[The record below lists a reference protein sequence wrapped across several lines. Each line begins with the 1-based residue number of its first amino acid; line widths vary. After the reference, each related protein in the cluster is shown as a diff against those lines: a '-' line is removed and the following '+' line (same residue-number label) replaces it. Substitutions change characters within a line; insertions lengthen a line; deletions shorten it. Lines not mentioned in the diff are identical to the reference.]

1 MLADVGEPVSVQQP
15 WLRRLLDI
23 RVVVPALLLV
33 YALSGIYAVSADQ
46 QAVVVRLGK
55 VQESRVPSGVH
66 WTWPAPI
73 ARVHKLRVRETKR
86 LMLGLE
92 ETEPVNRSQFLTGD
106 RNVLNIRVVVQ
117 FAISDPAA
125 FLFRTADVN
134 TLVSNATLGAL
145 AQVVAGRGVDDLLT
159 TEKVAVQ
166 ERVQALSEATVSR
179 YDCGVSVLSVVLD
192 AIVPPDDVVDAF
204 RLVAAARAD
213 SDRIVREAESYANG
227 VVPVARGE
235 AAENRAGGARLQH
248 ADGGCRGRR
257 RRALQ
262 RTRSGIREGA
272 TRNGDASVSRDDG
285 GRAAEDGQDR
295 GGSRSEVCRSAV
307 CRKEIAFIFQ
317 FRS

>member
-1 MLADVGEPVSVQQP
+1 MLADVGEPVRVQQP
-15 WLRRLLDI
+15 WLRRVLDV

-33 YALSGIYAVSADQ
+33 YALSGVYAVSADQ

-73 ARVHKLRVRETKR
+73 ARVYKLRVRETRR

-92 ETEPVNRSQFLTGD
+92 ATEPVNRSQFLTGD

-166 ERVQALSEATVSR
+166 ERVQALAEATVSR

-227 VVPVARGE
+227 VVPVARGQAAKTGQE
-235 AAENRAGGARLQH
+235 ALAYNAQTVDGAAGDAARF
-248 ADGGCRGRR
+248 
-257 RRALQ
+257 
-262 RTRSGIREGA
+262 SGLAQEYAKAPRETA
-272 TRNGDASVSRDDG
+272 TRLYLETMEEVLPKMDKTVVGADPKSVDL
-285 GRAAEDGQDR
+285 
-295 GGSRSEVCRSAV
+295 
-307 CRKEIAFIFQ
+307 Q
-317 FRS
+317 FVGKK